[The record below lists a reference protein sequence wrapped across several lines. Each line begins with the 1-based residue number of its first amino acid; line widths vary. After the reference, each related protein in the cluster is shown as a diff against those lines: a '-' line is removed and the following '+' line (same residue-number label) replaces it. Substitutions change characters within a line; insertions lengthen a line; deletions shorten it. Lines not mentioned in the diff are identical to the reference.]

1 MKDFEHHIGTKH
13 FRLVRTCARL
23 GPVRA
28 RKALH
33 SREKFA
39 VPDSRKIRWKR
50 HFVVSWIIIIIRDF
64 LYINPLWLIYD
75 SDHSTSKLSKYKL
88 FSFIHVTLIPTIH
101 SPEYWLNATFH
112 VLPDPVLTQDFCY
125 VLYYSLWEVRSMH
138 TRFSTIHDFY
148 LWQFSPTTL
157 RLNLFFNLLEMK
169 RSVWNK

>member
-23 GPVRA
+23 GPARA

-88 FSFIHVTLIPTIH
+88 FSFIHGIKCDFDPDNSLARVLIKCYISRVTR
-101 SPEYWLNATFH
+101 SRA
-112 VLPDPVLTQDFCY
+112 DPKIFAMCCITHCEKWDQCIRVFQP
-125 VLYYSLWEVRSMH
+125 SMI
-138 TRFSTIHDFY
+138 FIFD
-148 LWQFSPTTL
+148 
-157 RLNLFFNLLEMK
+157 NLVPRHLG
-169 RSVWNK
+169 